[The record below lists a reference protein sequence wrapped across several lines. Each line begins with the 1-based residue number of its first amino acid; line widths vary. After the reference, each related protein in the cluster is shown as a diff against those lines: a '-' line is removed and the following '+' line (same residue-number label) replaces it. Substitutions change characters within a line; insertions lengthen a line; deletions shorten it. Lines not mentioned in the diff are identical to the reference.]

1 MRPSRPVVLA
11 AFAVGSAA
19 LLAAGCSGG
28 KLYPVTGKV
37 LVNGQP
43 AGGAVVVFNPAANP
57 ATMDR
62 KPTGFA
68 KADGTFVVGTFKDD
82 DGAAPGEYLVTL
94 AWPGQPPAAKAAGP
108 KGLGGGDERA
118 LDGSDQLKGKYR
130 DPQTSG
136 IKVTIQAGPN
146 DLPPFDLKN

>member
-1 MRPSRPVVLA
+1 MSRTRPEF
-11 AFAVGSAA
+11 AF
-19 LLAAGCSGG
+19 LLATCAFAGCSGG
-28 KLYPVTGKV
+28 RLAPVTGKV

-57 ATMDR
+57 NTMER
-62 KPTGFA
+62 KPTGFC

-94 AWPGQPPAAKAAGP
+94 SWPGAAPAAKAAP
-108 KGLGGGDERA
+108 KGLAGADERA

-130 DPQTSG
+130 DPLISG
-136 IKVTIQAGPN
+136 IKVTITPGPN
-146 DLPPFDLKN
+146 DLNPFELKN